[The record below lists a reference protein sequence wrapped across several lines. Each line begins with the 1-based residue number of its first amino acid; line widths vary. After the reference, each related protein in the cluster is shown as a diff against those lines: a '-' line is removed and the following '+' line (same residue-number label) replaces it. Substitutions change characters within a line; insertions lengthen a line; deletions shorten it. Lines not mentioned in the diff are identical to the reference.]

1 MVLLNNNKTDERQAA
16 DQGDRSTEGRY
27 HLVPFC
33 VLGALQKDRGLNHPG
48 VS

>member
-27 HLVPFC
+27 YLIPLC
-33 VLGALQKDRGLNHPG
+33 VLGTLQKVRGLNHP
-48 VS
+48 VVF